1 MTLGTLGIY
10 TFSYIP
16 YYENK
21 YFTAFISVYF
31 MSLDLFWEQKKPL
44 GKRSES
50 TALFLKSFAF
60 QKKTVRFSAM

>member
-16 YYENK
+16 SYENK

-31 MSLDLFWEQKKPL
+31 MSPDLFWEQKKPL

-50 TALFLKSFAF
+50 TALF
-60 QKKTVRFSAM
+60 